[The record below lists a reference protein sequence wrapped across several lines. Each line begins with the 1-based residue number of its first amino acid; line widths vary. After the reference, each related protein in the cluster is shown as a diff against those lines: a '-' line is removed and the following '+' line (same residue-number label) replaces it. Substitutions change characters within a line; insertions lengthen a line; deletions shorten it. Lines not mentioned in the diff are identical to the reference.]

1 MSVNAFTCR
10 CIAETIDGLC
20 DGLSHFSGPSR
31 SAVVYALTLN
41 GPVYIYDPQHLLNGH
56 EPKFKD
62 LYLDSNDW
70 RTSVG
75 ISNEKRKFSHMLPE
89 KNLQLAGLIS
99 YGGRSSS
106 VFYQMWFA
114 EHHPD
119 LCSVGPTER
128 WLEHAAWRFSHDTA
142 NEEELYTGIS
152 GSFLREYATHA
163 VRDYVVD
170 EMNVILGWDT
180 QIRVYPILNAVLGI
194 SKTREEGE
202 WPRGELVFVEKQT
215 IQEMEFVVKFPEMER
230 PSLGN
235 FRHIRKL
242 LQAVEHSE
250 RKLVSDEKTVVGI
263 AIGEMPE
270 FHITADFQGIHGF
283 LRLNG
288 SEVCSFSDGSFK
300 STTHKAKLVQ
310 VEEALL
316 ESDMDSSY
324 AGTLFKIISSI
335 VHNVEAQKQG
345 CTIVIDLNEQPV
357 AISGQRLEQPLDLQ
371 KPKIL
376 DLTKSL
382 SKIDGALHIGTDLNL
397 HGFACL
403 LDGRSIP
410 GEDRSRGARYNSA
423 LRFTAE
429 HANIMVVVV
438 SSDRPVS
445 IIQEGVELSAQC
457 ELKPVS
463 GYIAKPVTLEE
474 WIAESGL

>member
-1 MSVNAFTCR
+1 MSVNAFTRR
-10 CIAETIDGLC
+10 CIPETIDGLF

-31 SAVVYALTLN
+31 SAVIYSLRPHD
-41 GPVYIYDPQHLLNGH
+41 PVYIYDPQRLLNGH

-70 RTSVG
+70 RTDAW
-75 ISNEKRKFSHMLPE
+75 ISNDKRKFSHMLPE
-89 KNLQLAGLIS
+89 KNLELAGLIS
-99 YGGRSSS
+99 YGGRSSA

-128 WLEHAAWRFSHDTA
+128 WLEHAAWRFSHDIA

-180 QIRVYPILNAVLGI
+180 QMRVYPILNAVLGI

-202 WPRGELVFVEKQT
+202 WPRGELVFLEKKA
-215 IQEMEFVVKFPEMER
+215 IQDMEFVVKFPEMER
-230 PSLGN
+230 PSLEN
-235 FRHIRKL
+235 FKHIRKL
-242 LQAVEHSE
+242 LQAVEYSD
-250 RKLVSDEKTVVGI
+250 RKLVSDAKTVVGI
-263 AIGEMPE
+263 AIGEIPK

-300 STTHKAKLVQ
+300 STTHEAKLVQ

-335 VHNVEAQKQG
+335 VHNAETQKYG

-357 AISGQRLEQPLDLQ
+357 AISGQKLDQPLDLQ
-371 KPKIL
+371 KPKLL

-382 SKIDGALHIGTDLNL
+382 SKIDGALHIATDLNL

-429 HANIMVVVV
+429 HDNIMVVVV

-445 IIQEGVELSAQC
+445 IIHEGVELSAQC
-457 ELKPVS
+457 EWKSVSSYITKPM
-463 GYIAKPVTLEE
+463 KLET
-474 WIAESGL
+474 WIAESVL